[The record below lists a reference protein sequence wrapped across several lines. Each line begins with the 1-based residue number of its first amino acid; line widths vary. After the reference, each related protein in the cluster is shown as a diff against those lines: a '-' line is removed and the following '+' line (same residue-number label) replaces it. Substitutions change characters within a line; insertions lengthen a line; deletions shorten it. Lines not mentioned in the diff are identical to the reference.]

1 MNRASATV
9 GSIVFFLIAPCTVAG
24 IVPWWISRWQFMP
37 PFLDAEFTRVVGA
50 VLTVA
55 GAAVL
60 VDSFA
65 RFALQGLGTPAPV
78 LPPRHLVVSGL
89 YRHVRNPM
97 YVGLVSAILGQAL
110 LFADTRLLLYG
121 ALVWLAC
128 HTFVVLYE
136 EPTLARTF
144 GAQYEAFRA
153 HVPRW
158 IPRMIPWRTE
168 TGAQK
173 REK

>member
-1 MNRASATV
+1 MRRAGSV
-9 GSIVFFLIAPCTVAG
+9 IGSIIFFIIAPCTVAG
-24 IVPWWISRWQFMP
+24 LIPYWISRWRFMP
-37 PFLDAEFTRVVGA
+37 PFLDAEFARVVGA
-50 VLTVA
+50 ALTAA

-60 VDSFA
+60 IDSFA

-78 LPPRHLVVSGL
+78 LPTRHLVVSGL

-97 YVGLVSAILGQAL
+97 YVGVVGAILGQAL
-110 LFADTRLLLYG
+110 LFADAGLLLYG
-121 ALVWLAC
+121 ALVWLAF

-136 EPTLARTF
+136 EPALARSF

-158 IPRMIPWRTE
+158 IPRMTPW
-168 TGAQK
+168 GAHK

>member
-1 MNRASATV
+1 MRRGGAV
-9 GSIVFFLIAPCTVAG
+9 LGSIIFFVIAPCTVAG
-24 IVPWWISRWQFMP
+24 LVPYWISRWQFMP
-37 PFLDAEFTRVVGA
+37 PFLDAEPTRLVGA
-50 VLTVA
+50 ALTVG

-60 VDSFA
+60 IDSFA

-78 LPPRHLVVSGL
+78 LPTRHLVVSGL

-97 YVGLVSAILGQAL
+97 YVGVVSAILGQAL
-110 LFADTRLLLYG
+110 LFADIRLLLYG
-121 ALVWLAC
+121 ALVWLAS

-153 HVPRW
+153 HVPHW
-158 IPRMIPWRTE
+158 IPRMIPW
-168 TGAQK
+168 AAHK